1 MEGGCRVYQEVALD
15 PVIEEARDARRY
27 RLEPEG
33 FGVERR
39 LISREAHAEPYL
51 LRPPQGFS
59 KAL

>member
-1 MEGGCRVYQEVALD
+1 MYQEVALD